1 MLSITVTLIDTLKAE
16 YHTRV
21 EAMRENMEMFEETIS
36 ALQVHLPWPS
46 CIYHGPPASIM
57 ALLHLPWPSC
67 IYHGP
72 PASTMALLHLCV
84 SSISASPT
92 CPWPCY
98 SGDLHAILVTCMLFW

>member
-46 CIYHGPPASIM
+46 CIYHGPSASTM
-57 ALLHLPWPSC
+57 ALLHLPWPS
-67 IYHGP
+67 Y
-72 PASTMALLHLCV
+72 
-84 SSISASPT
+84 ISA
-92 CPWPCY
+92 CPP
-98 SGDLHAILVTCMLFW
+98 SVRPLLALGHAILVTCMLFW